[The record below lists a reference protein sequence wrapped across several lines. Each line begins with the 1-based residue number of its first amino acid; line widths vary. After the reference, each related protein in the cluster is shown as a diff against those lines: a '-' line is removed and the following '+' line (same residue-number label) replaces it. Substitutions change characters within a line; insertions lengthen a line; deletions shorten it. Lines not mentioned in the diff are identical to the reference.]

1 MENTAAPLFITHD
14 HTGETIDL
22 SQLQG
27 KKVLLYFYP
36 KDMTPGCSIEAQG
49 FQDLYKEFQSLN
61 TEILALSLD
70 SKESHQKFCDAYGIE
85 FPLLMDTDAKIA
97 SQYGVV
103 KEKTLFGKT
112 SLGIVRE
119 SFLIN
124 EQGVIIKHW
133 KNVKPLEHPSE
144 VLSFIKNQ

>member
-14 HTGETIDL
+14 HTGKTIDL

-70 SKESHQKFCDAYGIE
+70 SKESHKKFCDAYGIE

-97 SQYGVV
+97 NQYGVV

-144 VLSFIKNQ
+144 VLSFIKNR